1 MEKPLSM
8 FIILII
14 RRKFLKN
21 ALKKLCIIAKITD
34 LYIIESTRS
43 VFDYS
48 SYSFEQTS
56 HKNDVYVRIHALVL
70 SRPDFPLQI

>member
-34 LYIIESTRS
+34 LYIIE
-43 VFDYS
+43 
-48 SYSFEQTS
+48 QTS